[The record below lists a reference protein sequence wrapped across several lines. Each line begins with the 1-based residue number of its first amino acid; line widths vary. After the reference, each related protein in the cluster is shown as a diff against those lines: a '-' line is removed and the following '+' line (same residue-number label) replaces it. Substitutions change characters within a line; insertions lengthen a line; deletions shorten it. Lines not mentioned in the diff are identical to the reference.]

1 MRSGRACRRR
11 STSRSI
17 STLTLISISMV
28 SRSNSSRFVLVL
40 AWLVAMGA
48 PLAPLA
54 AQAPAPTA
62 PPPPPLRLSFADA
75 VRLAS
80 GEVPVVA
87 LATLRTTEADARVRQ
102 ARAALLPSLSLGGAW
117 VNRDF
122 NSKSLG
128 IPFPPQF
135 NLPNPVPPCDN
146 YDGRVTVTQTLFD
159 WSSVARVRAAGAQ
172 ADGSRA
178 ERGVTVEGAALTAAL
193 AYLRAARGQAAV
205 AARQADSALAAELV
219 GLAQA
224 QKAAGVSGA
233 IDVTR
238 ARTQLVT
245 AEGLLIVA
253 RNQMDRARIDVT
265 RALGL
270 DPATPLTLTDS
281 LASTLGAA
289 EVPAERD
296 AAVTAALA
304 GRPDLGA
311 ELARGVAAR
320 RSGTA
325 IRAER
330 LPRVGVEA
338 DYGVNG
344 LTGPSAL
351 STRQVALQVTLPIL
365 DGFRR
370 EARAAEQDAVV
381 RESQVR
387 ESDLRWPIAAEGDAA
402 LLGLAAVGVRRWIY
416 SLSHVSTDNAQVD
429 GHIIP
434 ILPKVGGYVVEV
446 RTDENRQVKA
456 GDTLV
461 VLDDR
466 DYKARLAQAEA
477 DLAVALAGVSNRAR
491 VGQAEAQVAQMQ
503 ANAEKAH
510 ADLERIKPLAEKDIV
525 PKQALDA
532 AEAAARAADA
542 GLAAAQAALLGAD
555 ARVAAAR
562 AARDQAAL
570 NLSYTR
576 ITAPSEG
583 VVSKKSVEIGQLVQR
598 VSRS

>member
-1 MRSGRACRRR
+1 
-11 STSRSI
+11 
-17 STLTLISISMV
+17 MV
-28 SRSNSSRFVLVL
+28 SRSNSSRLVPVL

-48 PLAPLA
+48 PLA

-62 PPPPPLRLSFADA
+62 PAPLRLSFADA

-135 NLPNPVPPCDN
+135 NLPNPVPPFDN

-281 LASTLGAA
+281 LAPTLGAA

-311 ELARGVAAR
+311 ELARGAAAR
-320 RSGTA
+320 RSRTA

-387 ESDLRWPIAAEGDAA
+387 ESDLRWQIAAEVDAA
-402 LLGLAAVGVRRWIY
+402 LLDLRSAQAQQAVAAEQLRLAEDELAQSRERFKAGVAGNIE
-416 SLSHVSTDNAQVD
+416 VINAQTNL
-429 GHIIP
+429 I
-434 ILPKVGGYVVEV
+434 
-446 RTDENRQVKA
+446 
-456 GDTLV
+456 
-461 VLDDR
+461 
-466 DYKARLAQAEA
+466 
-477 DLAVALAGVSNRAR
+477 RAR
-491 VGQAEAQVAQMQ
+491 DTEIDARFAA
-503 ANAEKAH
+503 ATA
-510 ADLERIKPLAEKDIV
+510 RISL
-525 PKQALDA
+525 
-532 AEAAARAADA
+532 ARAA
-542 GLAAAQAALLGAD
+542 GV
-555 ARVAAAR
+555 ART
-562 AARDQAAL
+562 L
-570 NLSYTR
+570 H
-576 ITAPSEG
+576 
-583 VVSKKSVEIGQLVQR
+583 
-598 VSRS
+598 

>member
-1 MRSGRACRRR
+1 
-11 STSRSI
+11 
-17 STLTLISISMV
+17 MV
-28 SRSNSSRFVLVL
+28 SRSNSSRLVPVL
-40 AWLVAMGA
+40 AWLVAMGV
-48 PLAPLA
+48 PLA
-54 AQAPAPTA
+54 AQAPAPPA
-62 PPPPPLRLSFADA
+62 PPAPSPLRLSFADA

-135 NLPNPVPPCDN
+135 NLPNPVPPFDN

-281 LASTLGAA
+281 LAPTLGAA
-289 EVPAERD
+289 EVPADRN

-311 ELARGVAAR
+311 ELARGAAAR

-387 ESDLRWPIAAEGDAA
+387 ESDLRWQIAAEVDAA
-402 LLGLAAVGVRRWIY
+402 LLDLRSAQAQQAVAAEQLRLAEDELAQSRERFKAGVAGNIE
-416 SLSHVSTDNAQVD
+416 VINAQTNL
-429 GHIIP
+429 I
-434 ILPKVGGYVVEV
+434 
-446 RTDENRQVKA
+446 
-456 GDTLV
+456 
-461 VLDDR
+461 
-466 DYKARLAQAEA
+466 
-477 DLAVALAGVSNRAR
+477 RAR
-491 VGQAEAQVAQMQ
+491 DTEIDARFAA
-503 ANAEKAH
+503 ATA
-510 ADLERIKPLAEKDIV
+510 RISL
-525 PKQALDA
+525 
-532 AEAAARAADA
+532 ARAA
-542 GLAAAQAALLGAD
+542 GV
-555 ARVAAAR
+555 ART
-562 AARDQAAL
+562 L
-570 NLSYTR
+570 H
-576 ITAPSEG
+576 
-583 VVSKKSVEIGQLVQR
+583 
-598 VSRS
+598 

>member
-1 MRSGRACRRR
+1 
-11 STSRSI
+11 
-17 STLTLISISMV
+17 MV
-28 SRSNSSRFVLVL
+28 SRSNSSRLIALL
-40 AWLVAMGA
+40 AWLVAA
-48 PLAPLA
+48 PAFLV
-54 AQAPAPTA
+54 AQTPAPTT
-62 PPPPPLRLSFADA
+62 PLRLSFADA

-80 GEVPVVA
+80 GEVPAVA
-87 LATLRTTEADARVRQ
+87 LATLRTSEAEARVRQ
-102 ARAALLPSLSLGGAW
+102 ARSALLPSLSLGGVW

-122 NSKSLG
+122 NSQSLG

-135 NLPNPVPPCDN
+135 NLPNPVPPFDN

-281 LASTLGAA
+281 LAPTLGAA

-387 ESDLRWPIAAEGDAA
+387 ESDLRWQIAAEVDAA
-402 LLGLAAVGVRRWIY
+402 LLDLRSAQAQQAVAAEQLRLAEDELAQSRERFKAGVAGNIE
-416 SLSHVSTDNAQVD
+416 VINAQTNL
-429 GHIIP
+429 I
-434 ILPKVGGYVVEV
+434 
-446 RTDENRQVKA
+446 
-456 GDTLV
+456 
-461 VLDDR
+461 
-466 DYKARLAQAEA
+466 
-477 DLAVALAGVSNRAR
+477 RAR
-491 VGQAEAQVAQMQ
+491 DTEIDARFAA
-503 ANAEKAH
+503 ATA
-510 ADLERIKPLAEKDIV
+510 RISL
-525 PKQALDA
+525 
-532 AEAAARAADA
+532 ARAA
-542 GLAAAQAALLGAD
+542 GV
-555 ARVAAAR
+555 ART
-562 AARDQAAL
+562 L
-570 NLSYTR
+570 H
-576 ITAPSEG
+576 
-583 VVSKKSVEIGQLVQR
+583 
-598 VSRS
+598 